1 MLTFFFR
8 RTSDCI
14 YFTITTILF
23 ISHELINNVEDI
35 VLLITFKVFNSHNFF
50 HYREPKNIS

>member
-50 HYREPKNIS
+50 QNIS